1 MRQQLR
7 RGYLKSVPLA
17 RWLVTALVLSGCD
30 DSTSTSTTKPDPGI
44 VVDARWGAGS
54 ADLGQTDANESAPAG
69 PSSFAVGADGKIWVL
84 DPVNARIQAF
94 SQGKHDATV
103 PLAPRP
109 FVDIALDGDGF
120 VVVDL
125 HAQPAIVIIGDDG
138 SEEAEVALPGLA
150 LPEPSR
156 VTALERRSD
165 GAWLEVD
172 DDYSVQITDGTGA
185 AVEREVVPGTLAG
198 EADVLRAVIAKT
210 SVSVFRQPLSV
221 GPPALVAE
229 VSTPQPIR
237 ERTLLAED
245 SAGRVLLGLIT
256 EAEQPDPETPPE
268 QAHVLV
274 VLDSGG
280 GEIARHDLPLSAT
293 WQESFR
299 RVKLGADDNVYALR
313 FSAEGAQVLKVEP

>member
-1 MRQQLR
+1 
-7 RGYLKSVPLA
+7 
-17 RWLVTALVLSGCD
+17 VLSGCD
-30 DSTSTSTTKPDPGI
+30 DSASTSTAKPDPGI
-44 VVDARWGAGS
+44 VVDARWGVGS
-54 ADLGQTDANESAPAG
+54 AELGQSDANESAPTG
-69 PSSFAVGADGKIWVL
+69 PNSFAVGADGRIWVL
-84 DPVNARIQAF
+84 DQVNSRIQAF

-103 PLAPRP
+103 AIAPRP
-109 FVDIALDGDGF
+109 FVDIAFDGGGF

-125 HAQPAIVIIGDDG
+125 HAQPAIVSIGEDG
-138 SEEAEVALPGLA
+138 SEKAEVALPGLA

-172 DDYSVQITDGTGA
+172 DDYSVRVTDGTGA

-198 EADVLRAVIAKT
+198 EGDVLRAVIVGT
-210 SVSVFRQPLSV
+210 RVSVFRQPLSV
-221 GPPALVAE
+221 GPPALLAE

-237 ERTLLAED
+237 ERTLLTAD
-245 SAGRVLLGLIT
+245 STGRVLLGLIT

-280 GEIARHDLPLSAT
+280 SELARHELPLSTT
-293 WQESFR
+293 WQEAFR

-313 FSAEGAQVLKVEP
+313 FLTEGAQVLKVEP